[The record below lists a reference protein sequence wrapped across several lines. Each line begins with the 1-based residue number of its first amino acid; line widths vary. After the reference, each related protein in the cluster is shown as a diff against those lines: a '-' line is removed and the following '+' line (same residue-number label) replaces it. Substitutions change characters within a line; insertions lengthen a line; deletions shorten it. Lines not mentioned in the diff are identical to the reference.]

1 MLRGLVLALVGTLVV
16 LAQPA
21 VAADGDAPAVGT
33 PTIAPTTAASVSVSV
48 QVDTHNAETVVQV
61 EYVTAGAYRDQRVP
75 GAATTVT
82 IATVPASATG
92 PTTVTGQ
99 VTGLDPAATYLM
111 RVKASNVGG
120 EAPPSADVT
129 VKTPRAPKT
138 AFRAKV
144 GKRTTRLTRLTV
156 AGVRG
161 GEVVRIRCRT
171 TAKGCPFGSRTVPNL
186 VKGTAIFSPLLKR
199 SRLMPGAKV
208 IVQVSAYGVRLSTL
222 TLVIRDDQQPKVKR
236 R

>member
-33 PTIAPTTAASVSVSV
+33 PTIVATTAASASVSV
-48 QVDTHNAETVVQV
+48 QVDTHNAQTVVQV
-61 EYVTAGAYRDQRVP
+61 EYVTAGAYRGRRVP

-82 IATVPASATG
+82 IATVPASAAG

-99 VTGLDPAATYLM
+99 VTGLDPAATYRM
-111 RVKASNVGG
+111 RVKASNIGG
-120 EAPPSADVT
+120 EGTPSADVT

-138 AFRAKV
+138 AFKAKV
-144 GKRTTRLTRLTV
+144 GKKTTRLTRLTV

-161 GEVVRIRCRT
+161 GEVVRIRCKT
-171 TAKGCPFGSRTVPNL
+171 AAKGCPFTSRTITNL
-186 VKGTAIFSPLLKR
+186 VQGTASFSPLLKR
-199 SRLMPGAKV
+199 SRLEPGAKV
-208 IVQVSAYGVRLSTL
+208 TVQVSAYGVRLSAL

-236 R
+236 K